1 MKDTPKPRQIEIFR
15 LLMTSGVP
23 LDINLLKEKLQK
35 SERTIRYDIQDL
47 KRICQE
53 YGIEIGYLTKKG
65 YFIPA
70 AQKPECSALLVQWD
84 SGGKSS
90 FVDGE
95 EEKRF
100 TSLFFY
106 LFVQKGYVTA
116 EKLAEVYLA
125 SKSTLTRGL
134 GRLEEYFGNS
144 FTLEIRKA
152 QGYRL
157 KGDEL
162 TLRKKAVEL
171 LAARFQGSYTADDW
185 FLLLPEELKS
195 KISIQN
201 IRDIS
206 RSIRQV
212 NGKYNIWISNTAY
225 LNLMSYCI
233 ARHVRLPVLESTGE
247 KPEEQE
253 AYASELLR
261 ELSAEE
267 KTRET
272 ARELSWLQEVL
283 RDYGISTEGYRVK
296 DEILKRIMRRIMS
309 YLENGEERESFEL
322 QSLRRDLEEHLKN
335 YLTMSGSDRQEEE
348 NAYVLQEIQEY
359 YYSYF
364 QLAEKLAEII
374 EDEIGQKLGVME
386 ICYLAVYLYKNGI
399 QAESERKNVMVVCAT
414 GKGLSHFLTLRI
426 KHVFPMLN
434 VVGQVSPYQLLKASD
449 LKGVDFAISTIPL
462 ENSVVPVVKI
472 SGVLLAE
479 DIQRIQDFLKYGKL
493 VDDIPMKQKNE
504 ASFQAKPD
512 ITVSAQ
518 LSQKNS
524 GENLAEAAGTMS
536 NLILALLEYVAKLPP
551 QIRISR
557 DAMLGLVVH
566 MSMAVKRWLS
576 GEVTEDPTG
585 EFNQEYYRVKKEY
598 PDVFL
603 IMEKFFEMAEN
614 TLQVRIPISERTAF
628 FLYIIEEE

>member
-84 SGGKSS
+84 SGGKNS
-90 FVDGE
+90 FVDDE

-144 FTLEIRKA
+144 FILEIRKA

-399 QAESERKNVMVVCAT
+399 QAESERKNVMVVCAI

-462 ENSVVPVVKI
+462 ENSVVPIVKI

-493 VDDIPMKQKNE
+493 VDELPMKQKNQ
-504 ASFQAKPD
+504 ASFQSKPEMP
-512 ITVSAQ
+512 VSVQ
-518 LSQKNS
+518 LQGQNS
-524 GENLAEAAGTMS
+524 GKNLAEAAGTMS
-536 NLILALLEYVAKLPP
+536 DLILALLEYVAKLPP
-551 QIRISR
+551 QIRMGQ
-557 DAMLGLVVH
+557 DAMLGLVIH

-576 GEVTEDPTG
+576 GEVTEDPNG

-603 IMEKFFEMAEN
+603 IMEKFFEMVEN

>member
-1 MKDTPKPRQIEIFR
+1 MREIPKPRQIEIFR
-15 LLMTSGVP
+15 QLMMAGVP
-23 LDINLLKEKLQK
+23 LDIATLKEKLQK
-35 SERTIRYDIQDL
+35 SERTIRYDMQDL

-70 AQKPECSALLVQWD
+70 AQKPDCSALLVQWD
-84 SGGKSS
+84 SGSKGS
-90 FVDGE
+90 FVDGDE
-95 EEKRF
+95 EQRF
-100 TSLFFY
+100 ASLFFY
-106 LFVQKGYVTA
+106 LFTQKGYVTA

-134 GRLEEYFGNS
+134 GRLEEYFGGS
-144 FTLEIRKA
+144 FGLDIRKA

-157 KGDEL
+157 EGDEL
-162 TLRKKAVEL
+162 TLRKQAVKL
-171 LAARFQGSYTADDW
+171 LTARFMGSYTAEDW
-185 FLLLPEELKS
+185 YLLLPEELKS
-195 KISIQN
+195 RVTGQS
-201 IRDIS
+201 IRDMS
-206 RSIRQV
+206 QKIRQL
-212 NGKYNIWISNTAY
+212 NGKYNVWISNTVY
-225 LNLMSYCI
+225 LNLLSYCI
-233 ARHVRLPVLESTGE
+233 VRQIRTAVLEESR
-247 KPEEQE
+247 EELDTE
-253 AYASELLR
+253 EGYPFELLTKLCEEESR
-261 ELSAEE
+261 GCNRQELQWLSA
-267 KTRET
+267 
-272 ARELSWLQEVL
+272 VL
-283 RDYGISTEGYRVK
+283 RDYGICTEGYRVR
-296 DEILKRIMRRIMS
+296 DEILERIMERIMS

-322 QSLRRDLEEHLKN
+322 QSLRRDLEEHIKN
-335 YLTMSGSDRQEEE
+335 YLTMSETEHQEEE
-348 NAYVLQEIQEY
+348 NTYVLREIQEY

-364 QLAEKLAEII
+364 QLAGKLGEII
-374 EDEIGQKLGVME
+374 EEEIGQKLDVME

-399 QAESERKNVMVVCAT
+399 QAESERKNVLVVCAT

-434 VVGQVSPYQLLKASD
+434 VVGQVSPYQLLRVSD
-449 LKGVDFAISTIPL
+449 LKNVDFAISTIPL
-462 ENSVVPVVKI
+462 ENSLVPVVKI

-493 VDDIPMKQKNE
+493 VDELPMKQKNQ
-504 ASFQAKPD
+504 ASFQSKPEMP
-512 ITVSAQ
+512 VSVQ
-518 LSQKNS
+518 LRGQNS
-524 GENLAEAAGTMS
+524 GKNLAEAAGTMS
-536 NLILALLEYVAKLPP
+536 DLILALLEYVAKLPP
-551 QIRISR
+551 QIRMGQ

-603 IMEKFFEMAEN
+603 IMEKFFEMAET

>member
-557 DAMLGLVVH
+557 DAMLGLVIH